1 VFEKDLGAD
10 TEKLAAA
17 LTEYDP
23 DDSWD
28 PVEEPS
34 P

>member
-1 VFEKDLGAD
+1 MFEKDLGAD

-17 LTEYDP
+17 IIAYDP
-23 DDSWD
+23 DVSWE

-34 P
+34 E